1 MKLVIL
7 FGSFVLYTVNA
18 QLMHG
23 ALKDEI
29 LNELMS
35 EMEVMKQDILV
46 GLKNEMH
53 EHHHG
58 SSRMVSGDPL
68 VGDVPEDGDS
78 DEGVE
83 ETGGGVELLSSPSSR
98 LPQTVRQAP
107 QLSPHPGPLL
117 PPPGPPPAGD
127 RPRHPLAGGLGGG
140 GVVWCGVPEERDG
153 YVEQKV
159 LCHVQG
165 RCSPPAS
172 VWL

>member
-1 MKLVIL
+1 MKLVLI
-7 FGSFVLYTVNA
+7 FFSFVLYTLESNA

-68 VGDVPEDGDS
+68 VGDVPDDESGNILTQIFGRDLASKRTFDFDS
-78 DEGVE
+78 KHGK
-83 ETGGGVELLSSPSSR
+83 
-98 LPQTVRQAP
+98 PQ
-107 QLSPHPGPLL
+107 
-117 PPPGPPPAGD
+117 
-127 RPRHPLAGGLGGG
+127 
-140 GVVWCGVPEERDG
+140 
-153 YVEQKV
+153 
-159 LCHVQG
+159 
-165 RCSPPAS
+165 
-172 VWL
+172 

>member
-53 EHHHG
+53 EHHPG
-58 SSRMVSGDPL
+58 SSRIVSGGDPL
-68 VGDVPEDGDS
+68 VGDVPQDENGHLLTHILGRGYASMRTS
-78 DEGVE
+78 DYPPRQGKLHILAPLTFFLTRRVLSFLDKP
-83 ETGGGVELLSSPSSR
+83 VKNFYSELFALDLNKSMY
-98 LPQTVRQAP
+98 
-107 QLSPHPGPLL
+107 LL
-117 PPPGPPPAGD
+117 K
-127 RPRHPLAGGLGGG
+127 
-140 GVVWCGVPEERDG
+140 E
-153 YVEQKV
+153 
-159 LCHVQG
+159 
-165 RCSPPAS
+165 
-172 VWL
+172 